1 MLGEYL
7 VAGLSGS
14 KEKGKG
20 GLYLDFLWI
29 LLLVCF
35 GIFLYFSQDLN
46 SEDWSNTCWVFDGLS
61 KNGQK
66 GGVGVNEM

>member
-1 MLGEYL
+1 VLGEYL

-20 GLYLDFLWI
+20 GLHLDFLWI

-46 SEDWSNTCWVFDGLS
+46 SEDWGNTCWCSMGSLRTDKKEGWV
-61 KNGQK
+61 
-66 GGVGVNEM
+66 